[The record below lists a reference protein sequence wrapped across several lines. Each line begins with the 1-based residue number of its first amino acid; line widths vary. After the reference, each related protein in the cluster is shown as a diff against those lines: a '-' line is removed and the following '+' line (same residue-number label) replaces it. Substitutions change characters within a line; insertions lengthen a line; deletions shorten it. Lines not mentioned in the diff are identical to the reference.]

1 MKIQAEGPK
10 RRRVGYVIS
19 DPSIPASQ
27 HSVEVFDANGNG
39 VGVLSEWIYSER
51 VGSTIGVGM
60 IGTEI
65 KDDAADL
72 SMNWDGQAL
81 PVQIKELPFI

>member
-1 MKIQAEGPK
+1 MKIQAEGIK

-27 HSVEVFDANGNG
+27 HSVEVLDANGNA
-39 VGVLSEWIYSER
+39 VGILSEWVYSER
-51 VGSTIGVGM
+51 FGSNIGVGM

-65 KDDAADL
+65 KENAEDL
-72 SMNWDGQAL
+72 SIRWDGQSQ